1 MNDGSTDDSWN
12 SIVRLSKSFPWVT
25 GIDLSRNFGQHNA
38 LLCGIK
44 TARYPVTVTMD
55 DDLQHPPEEI
65 PSLVRFLLDH
75 DHDVVYGAPEEE
87 RHGLLR
93 DASSVLIKRILR
105 LVTKVDSMRQVSAFR
120 AFRTKLT
127 STFSNYSSPYVSL
140 DVLLTWATGNFG
152 SVTVPHELRARGVS
166 NYTIRS
172 LIRHAVNLAT
182 GFSLM
187 PLRVATISGFAFSVF
202 GGLVFAYVLA
212 RYFLEGGSIP
222 GFPFLASIIAIFS
235 GVQLFALGVI
245 GEYLGR
251 IYVQAMGRPS
261 FVVRTTTEGLAEDDR
276 DQPEMEKRA
285 SQ

>member
-1 MNDGSTDDSWN
+1 M
-12 SIVRLSKSFPWVT
+12 
-25 GIDLSRNFGQHNA
+25 
-38 LLCGIK
+38 
-44 TARYPVTVTMD
+44 
-55 DDLQHPPEEI
+55 
-65 PSLVRFLLDH
+65 
-75 DHDVVYGAPEEE
+75 
-87 RHGLLR
+87 
-93 DASSVLIKRILR
+93 
-105 LVTKVDSMRQVSAFR
+105 
-120 AFRTKLT
+120 
-127 STFSNYSSPYVSL
+127 
-140 DVLLTWATGNFG
+140 
-152 SVTVPHELRARGVS
+152 
-166 NYTIRS
+166 
-172 LIRHAVNLAT
+172 
-182 GFSLM
+182 
-187 PLRVATISGFAFSVF
+187 F